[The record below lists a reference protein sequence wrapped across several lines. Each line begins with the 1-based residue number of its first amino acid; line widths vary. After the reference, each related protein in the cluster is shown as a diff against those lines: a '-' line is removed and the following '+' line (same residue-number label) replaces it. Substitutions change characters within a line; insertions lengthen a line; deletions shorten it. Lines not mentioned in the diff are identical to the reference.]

1 MNLRNIILIGILLV
15 NNNVEAQVQI
25 NYGITET
32 SLSTSSTGA
41 VTGTV
46 YNLPTT
52 YAAIITWSV
61 VADGSA
67 LSATLEGSL
76 DNSTYFTLDTQTT
89 ATGGIKNFGF
99 TAVKYVRIS
108 QVSRTGGTTTTGT
121 LIVSRGFINS
131 QGISSLSGLNL
142 TGPLLTSDGTAGAP
156 SFSFSSSPTTGIYLT
171 FANQIGISNAGVE
184 GIIFA
189 NAANGGIRLGNVYP
203 LGWSSTT
210 DPFNGANDTVLSRGG
225 AAGKVTLT
233 GTTPMF
239 QLGGTTASFPALK
252 RVGTAISSRLAD
264 DSGDAQLNASV
275 FSTNGTGSF
284 QLSGRDYIFA
294 AAPTISSGFGTT
306 PSISGSNGTVAFEIT
321 VGSGGVASSGVIGLP
336 TAINGWN
343 CFATDITT
351 ETATAFVT
359 KQTASSTT
367 TATLTNYT
375 TAGVTGAW
383 TAGDKLRVSCSAY

>member
-15 NNNVEAQVQI
+15 SNNVEAQVQI

-67 LSATLEGSL
+67 LSAILEGSL
-76 DNSTYFTLDTQTT
+76 DNSTFFTLDTQTT
-89 ATGGIKNFGF
+89 AAGGIKNFGF

-108 QVSRTGGTTTTGT
+108 QVSRTGGSLTTGT
-121 LIVSRGFINS
+121 LIVTRGFINS
-131 QGISSLSGLNL
+131 QSISSVSGLNITSGQL
-142 TGPLLTSDGTAGAP
+142 TLPDGTAANP
-156 SFSFSSSPTTGIYLT
+156 SLLWTD
-171 FANQIGISNAGVE
+171 IGIFRPSANTL
-184 GIIFA
+184 GI
-189 NAANGGIRLGNVYP
+189 ANGSVIRAYFNSSAGLQFGSAYS
-203 LGWSSTT
+203 LGWASTA
-210 DPFNGANDTVLSRGG
+210 DANGAAADTTLTRN
-225 AAGKVTLT
+225 AAGKLTLS

-239 QLGGTTASFPALK
+239 QFGGTTASFPALK
-252 RVGTAISSRLAD
+252 RSGNSLNLVTAD
-264 DSGDAQLNASV
+264 DAGWTSLNV
-275 FSTNGTGSF
+275 GGLTNKGVMFYDGS
-284 QLSGRDYIFA
+284 S
-294 AAPTISSGFGTT
+294 PTISSGFGTT
-306 PSISGSNGTVAFEIT
+306 PSVSGSNGTVAFEIT

-336 TAINGWN
+336 TAITGWN

-383 TAGDKLRVSCSAY
+383 TAGDKIRVSCFAY